1 MRSSCIPNEPA
12 LIKCSSEGT
21 GDKHCR
27 ELAAAPAVPLP
38 RAAAPLMALPEHH
51 RAPCAGQRSTDA
63 SSAVPGREARGSCSP
78 VQQYSP
84 KPLPPAHRDS
94 SEAGETWIGDAGGR
108 GCFLVISFICQKES
122 WRYQTS
128 GLCPKLRGI
137 CEPQVQQPR
146 VGSSPF
152 RDARPLLTCP
162 EFPPEE
168 QEPIPAPLRAATS
181 KGRDELE
188 ERIKQRAGTRARQ
201 GGTPEGLSC

>member
-1 MRSSCIPNEPA
+1 MRNIPVPALLERELGQNGERGCTLRSGRAQGMRSSCIPNEPA

-21 GDKHCR
+21 GDKHCQ
-27 ELAAAPAVPLP
+27 ELAAAPSVPLP

-51 RAPCAGQRSTDA
+51 PAPCAGQRSTDA

-78 VQQYSP
+78 VQQHSP

-137 CEPQVQQPR
+137 CEPQVEQPR
-146 VGSSPF
+146 VGSSPTLGM
-152 RDARPLLTCP
+152 P
-162 EFPPEE
+162 
-168 QEPIPAPLRAATS
+168 
-181 KGRDELE
+181 
-188 ERIKQRAGTRARQ
+188 
-201 GGTPEGLSC
+201 GLC